1 LVHGGRLWPA
11 AVLATAAAL
20 TETGAKIKT
29 PGRTAMLRR
38 SVPIAALAAAAMMIA
53 ISAAGA
59 EPVKIRA
66 GWINVPASLIPILFA
81 NPGIARHEG
90 VSYSFDPIYFSAS
103 GKQISAIATGE
114 LDIAPL
120 GFSTVSIAILNAGLS
135 DLRIV
140 ADETRDGVPTYNTVE
155 YRVLRDGP
163 VKTVADLK
171 GKILATNGY
180 GAGVDIGMRAYLARN
195 NLIDKRDFTVIEAPF
210 PTMRAILADRKADL
224 VTATSPF
231 KYDPDFEKIG
241 RTLYTLR
248 DALGVSELSFW
259 CVRESFLQKNRAAF
273 VDLLEDMIR
282 SLRWYNDPA
291 NHKEAIDIVAKFT
304 KQPAENLDHWAFTHK
319 DYYRDKDA
327 LVDLDALQRNIQA
340 QVELGFIKSNI
351 DIAKYADLSAV
362 KEAAARV
369 R

>member
-1 LVHGGRLWPA
+1 MFRRIVSIA
-11 AVLATAAAL
+11 ALTAAA
-20 TETGAKIKT
+20 II
-29 PGRTAMLRR
+29 
-38 SVPIAALAAAAMMIA
+38 VA
-53 ISAAGA
+53 ISGATA

-81 NPGIARHEG
+81 KPGLGKHVG
-90 VSYSFDPIYFSAS
+90 VSYTFDPIYFSAS

-120 GFSTVSIAILNAGLS
+120 GFSTVGIAILNAGLT

-140 ADETRDGVPTYNTVE
+140 ADETRDGVPSYNTVE

-195 NLIDKRDFTVIEAPF
+195 GLIDKRDFTVIEAPF
-210 PTMRAILADRKADL
+210 PTMRAILGDHKADL

-231 KYDPDFEKIG
+231 KYDPEFEKIG

-282 SLRWYNDPA
+282 SLRWYNDPK
-291 NHKEAIDIVAKFT
+291 NHKEAIEIVSKFT
-304 KQPAENLDHWAFTHK
+304 KQPAAVLDPWAFTHK
-319 DYYRDKDA
+319 DYYRDPDA
-327 LVDLDALQRNIQA
+327 TVDLEALQRNIQA
-340 QVELGFIKSNI
+340 QVELGFLKSNI

-362 KEAAARV
+362 KEAAARIK
-369 R
+369 

>member
-1 LVHGGRLWPA
+1 MIV
-11 AVLATAAAL
+11 
-20 TETGAKIKT
+20 
-29 PGRTAMLRR
+29 AMT
-38 SVPIAALAAAAMMIA
+38 
-53 ISAAGA
+53 AAGA

-81 NPGIARHEG
+81 RPGLAKHEG
-90 VSYSFDPIYFSAS
+90 VTYAFEPIYFSAS
-103 GKQISAIATGE
+103 GKQISAIATGD

-135 DLRIV
+135 DLRII
-140 ADETRDGVPTYNTVE
+140 ADETRDGVEGYNTVE
-155 YRVLRDGP
+155 YRVLRNGP
-163 VKTVADLK
+163 VRTVADLK
-171 GKILATNGY
+171 GKVLATNGY
-180 GAGVDIGMRAYLARN
+180 GAGVDIGMRAFLARN

-231 KYDPDFEKIG
+231 KYDPEFEKMG

-259 CVRESFLQKNRAAF
+259 CVRESFLRNNRAAL

-282 SLRWYNDPA
+282 ALRWYNDPA
-291 NHKEAIDIVAKFT
+291 NHREAIEIVAKFT
-304 KQPAENLDHWAFTHK
+304 KQAPEVLDAWAFTHK
-319 DYYRDKDA
+319 DYYRDPDA
-327 LVDLDALQRNIQA
+327 LVDLRALQRNIQA
-340 QVELGFIKSNI
+340 QLDLGFIKSPI
-351 DIAKYADLSAV
+351 EIANYADLSAV
-362 KEAAARV
+362 NEAAQRL